1 MEGFVTLKK
10 KKISYS
16 DVGSGQA
23 VVFLHGWMDSKV
35 VFDNIVS
42 ILSKKYRC
50 ISIDLPGFG
59 KSDLVNDVSLGKIS
73 RMIDAV
79 INRLGIKKFSLVGH
93 SFGGA
98 VTLVYASRFEEKII
112 KIVLISPFITFKQ
125 FSKSV
130 FYIITNLIPFLI
142 NKILKF
148 KRPNMR
154 VINAFKIAYL
164 LSSVDLYKYLIKV
177 RKDILF
183 VYGRHDSLLSIR
195 PLEPLF
201 GVLNN
206 IHLAIYENVRHYIF
220 SYNPND
226 LAEKITLFFNNNKL
240 K

>member
-154 VINAFKIAYL
+154 V
-164 LSSVDLYKYLIKV
+164 
-177 RKDILF
+177 
-183 VYGRHDSLLSIR
+183 
-195 PLEPLF
+195 
-201 GVLNN
+201 
-206 IHLAIYENVRHYIF
+206 
-220 SYNPND
+220 
-226 LAEKITLFFNNNKL
+226 
-240 K
+240 